1 MRKSEPES
9 ALDMWWAHEQRSGD
23 VVVETEKAGNDHPEE
38 GALDRVETIVV
49 AFKYDDKITVKKRSM
64 YYDHQH
70 EDSGWWSI
78 RTEVEWSRKMSFEE
92 FRESEWWETYL
103 EKTDGCN
110 FDSSWV
116 GSMTLDGSPDD
127 GYVYTTFLVPEYKN
141 VWWCSSEVPTGDTER
156 YEVIVYDEGLVRL
169 SRGEDHTVELTID
182 EIMDAIEL
190 ANSMREN
197 GVSVDENGT
206 ITIKRGE
213 SDAD

>member
-1 MRKSEPES
+1 MRKAEPES
-9 ALDMWWAHEQRSGD
+9 ALDMWWAHEQIAGD
-23 VVVETEKAGNDHPEE
+23 VVVEAEKAGNGPEE
-38 GALDRVETIVV
+38 GALDGVETIVV
-49 AFKYDDKITVKKRSM
+49 ALKYDDKITVKKCSM

-70 EDSGWWSI
+70 EDSGLWSI

-103 EKTDGCN
+103 EKTKVCN

-127 GYVYTTFLVPEYKN
+127 GYVYTTFLVPEYKK

-156 YEVIVYDEGLVRL
+156 YEVIVYDEGRVRL
-169 SRGEDHTVELTID
+169 SRGEDQTVELTID

-197 GVSVDENGT
+197 GVSIDDDGT
-206 ITIKRGE
+206 ITIAGGAK
-213 SDAD
+213 DAE